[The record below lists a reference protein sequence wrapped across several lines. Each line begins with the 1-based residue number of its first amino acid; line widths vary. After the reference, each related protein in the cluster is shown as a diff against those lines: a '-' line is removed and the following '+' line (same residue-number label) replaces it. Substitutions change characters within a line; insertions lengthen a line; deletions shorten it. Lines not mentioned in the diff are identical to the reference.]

1 MHLHCHQAHGMQCN
15 FVGEI
20 KPFEQKGFCLIAM
33 KLIQASEDLLK
44 EHYIDL
50 KDRPFFASLVKSM
63 QSGPGV
69 SMVWEGLKVMKTGR
83 VMLSGAKP
91 MDFRPGT
98 IHGDFCIQVGR
109 NIIHGND
116 SVESAEKEMGL

>member
-1 MHLHCHQAHGMQCN
+1 MQCN

-20 KPFEQKGFCLIAM
+20 MKRFEQKSFCLIAM
-33 KLIQASEDLLK
+33 KSIQVLGLGFERLLK

-63 QSGPGV
+63 QSGLGV
-69 SMVWEGLKVMKTGR
+69 SMVWKGLKVMKTGR
-83 VMLSGAKP
+83 VMLRGTKP
-91 MDFRPGT
+91 MDSKPRT

-109 NIIHGND
+109 NIIHGSN
-116 SVESAEKEMGL
+116 SVKRAEKEIGL